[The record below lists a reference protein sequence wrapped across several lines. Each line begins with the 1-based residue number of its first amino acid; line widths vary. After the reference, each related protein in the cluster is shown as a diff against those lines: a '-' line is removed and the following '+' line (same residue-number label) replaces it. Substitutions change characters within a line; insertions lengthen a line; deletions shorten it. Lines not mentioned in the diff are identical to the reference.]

1 LVASGTSRKADMRD
15 AILAARA
22 AQADSKDLKKI
33 LKELD

>member
-1 LVASGTSRKADMRD
+1 MRD

-22 AQADSKDLKKI
+22 AQAEGKDLKKI